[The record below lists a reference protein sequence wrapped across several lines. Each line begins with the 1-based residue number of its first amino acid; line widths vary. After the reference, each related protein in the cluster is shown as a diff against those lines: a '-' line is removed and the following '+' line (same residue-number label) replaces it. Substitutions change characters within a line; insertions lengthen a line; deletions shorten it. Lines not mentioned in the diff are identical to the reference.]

1 MKTVRGFTLLEVL
14 VALAVIAIA
23 LASIIKVV
31 GTGAANAGYLRD
43 KTFAH
48 WVAANRL
55 AQMQIRH
62 NVWPTLGTEDGK
74 AKIAGRQWYWRTVTK
89 NTPEPDMRRVDI
101 EVRMEDDD
109 DVPPITTLTGFIA
122 KPTTGAPVGIGIPP
136 TGDGSPPAGTG
147 AGLTNPPTGNEN

>member
-62 NVWPTLGTEDGK
+62 NAWPTLGTEDGK
-74 AKIAGRQWYWRTVTK
+74 AQMARRQWYWRTVTK

-122 KPTTGAPVGIGIPP
+122 KPTTGAPAQTAIP
-136 TGDGSPPAGTG
+136 TTEGESPPAGTG
-147 AGLTNPPTGNEN
+147 TNPANPSIRSEN